1 MGQRKTIL
9 FVDDEP
15 GVRGVVEHY
24 IDLMDGFNVIFA
36 DNALLAL
43 QILAVNKVD
52 AIITDLAMPKHDGK
66 EFIEAI
72 CESGKQVPIAV
83 ISNLGDVLSEDPT
96 LKKVT
101 MVLPKPILLDEFVF
115 ALHKLVGKKMGED

>member
-15 GVRGVVEHY
+15 GIRDVVSHY
-24 IDLMDGFNVIFA
+24 IELMDGFNIIFA

-43 QILAVNKVD
+43 QIFAVNQID

-72 CESGKQVPIAV
+72 HQSGREVPIAV
-83 ISNLGDVLSEDPT
+83 ISNLGDVLADDPT
-96 LKKVT
+96 IKKAV
-101 MVLPKPILLDEFVF
+101 MILPKPISLDEFV
-115 ALHKLVGKKMGED
+115 LGRHKLVGKKTEL